1 MEGKNEILAALRW
14 RFASDSEPVSILRDV
29 LVLTR
34 RELRSAFRESSVVL
48 YSVLLPLL
56 LYPFLL
62 WLMVTAM
69 TFIEG
74 QQEKRVFRIAYH
86 SELDNGE
93 YASFLHWL
101 ASQERVSLVSVPAE
115 TLDLG
120 DHNALLTSE
129 DGTLNLKFVGNRPES
144 NEARE
149 YIKDRQEEFNLM
161 QREKWLEQNGI
172 ASEAGRPFFVE
183 GRSTAG
189 SGDVG
194 GYLLGALLP
203 IGLLVMI
210 ALGGAYPAID
220 TTAGERERGT
230 WETLQSSGPSLA
242 SIVVSKY
249 LFVSLVCC
257 ISGTLNLFA
266 MLISIRS
273 IVAPL
278 LRENDS
284 ITFSIGPVTLLV
296 LLLGVV
302 AVAFFVAAALL
313 LCAIFARTFREG
325 QALTTPMFMMIA
337 LPVLPLS
344 DPGLELN
351 GSLAL
356 VPLVNLALVW
366 RQALQ
371 GQYQPV
377 YILQTLVT
385 LGILIVIALWIGS
398 RLLRNETLMSGQGP
412 EMTWSRFFTVVKGVL
427 SGR

>member
-1 MEGKNEILAALRW
+1 MR
-14 RFASDSEPVSILRDV
+14 SI

-34 RELRSAFRESSVVL
+34 RELKSAFRESSVVL

-74 QQEKRVFRIAYH
+74 QEEKRVYRVGYQADMERGRHADFLSRLRMDDRV
-86 SELDNGE
+86 ELEALEGE
-93 YASFLHWL
+93 LPSKLIGHH
-101 ASQERVSLVSVPAE
+101 V
-115 TLDLG
+115 
-120 DHNALLTSE
+120 LLFEKEE
-129 DGTLNLKFVGNRPES
+129 DGEKVLGVNYVGDRPES
-144 NEARE
+144 TQAHRHLKELER
-149 YIKDRQEEFNLM
+149 EFNDTE
-161 QREKWLEQNGI
+161 RKKWLESQGYM
-172 ASEAGRPFFVE
+172 AESARPFLLT
-183 GRSTAG
+183 GQSTAA

-230 WETLQSSGPSLA
+230 WETLQSCAPSL
-242 SIVVSKY
+242 STVLVSKY

-257 ISGTLNLFA
+257 LSGVLNLFA
-266 MLISIRS
+266 MLVSIRS

-278 LRENDS
+278 LRENES
-284 ITFSIGPVTLLV
+284 ITFTVGPQTLVV
-296 LLLGVV
+296 LLAGVV
-302 AVAFFVAAALL
+302 GVSFFVAAALM
-313 LCAIFARTFREG
+313 LCSIFARTFREG
-325 QALTTPMFMMIA
+325 QALTTPMFMVIA

-344 DPGLELN
+344 DPSLQLN
-351 GSLAL
+351 TKLAF

-371 GQYQPV
+371 GEFHLV
-377 YILQTLVT
+377 YILQTLGVLT
-385 LGILIVIALWIGS
+385 AMVSLALWVGS
-398 RLLRNETLMSGQGP
+398 RLLRNEALMTGGL
-412 EMTWSRFFTVVKGVL
+412 EMDWKRFTGVVKGVFR
-427 SGR
+427 GN

>member
-1 MEGKNEILAALRW
+1 M
-14 RFASDSEPVSILRDV
+14 SSEPVSILRDV
-29 LVLTR
+29 LVLTQ
-34 RELRSAFRESSVVL
+34 REMRSAFRETSVVL

-74 QQEKRVFRIAYH
+74 QQEKRIYKVCYNSDLDSSEFAPFLKWLEDKERVRLQPVDAGLEDFSDYQARLYAIEVEGK
-86 SELDNGE
+86 SEL
-93 YASFLHWL
+93 H
-101 ASQERVSLVSVPAE
+101 
-115 TLDLG
+115 LDYL
-120 DHNALLTSE
+120 
-129 DGTLNLKFVGNRPES
+129 GNRPES
-144 NEARE
+144 TEANSHIRKLQKE
-149 YIKDRQEEFNLM
+149 YNIE
-161 QREKWLEQNGI
+161 QRKLWLERNFLDP
-172 ASEAGRPFFVE
+172 EAGKPYLIQ
-183 GRSTAG
+183 GTSTAA

-230 WETLQSSGPSLA
+230 WETLQTCGPSLNK
-242 SIVVSKY
+242 IVLSKY

-257 ISGTLNLFA
+257 LSGTLNLFA
-266 MLISIRS
+266 MLVSIRS

-278 LRENDS
+278 LRDNDS

-296 LLLGVV
+296 LLFGVICV
-302 AVAFFVAAALL
+302 SFFVAAALL
-313 LCAIFARTFREG
+313 VCAIFARTFREG

-344 DPGLELN
+344 DPGMELN
-351 GSLAL
+351 ARLAL

-371 GQYQPV
+371 GQYQLL
-377 YILQTLVT
+377 YIAQTLST
-385 LGILIVIALWIGS
+385 LVFLIAFLLWFGS
-398 RLLRNETLMSGQGP
+398 RLLHNESLMTGQGP
-412 EMTWSRFFTVVKGVL
+412 QLSWSRFFSVVKGVFR
-427 SGR
+427 GK

>member
-1 MEGKNEILAALRW
+1 
-14 RFASDSEPVSILRDV
+14 
-29 LVLTR
+29 
-34 RELRSAFRESSVVL
+34 VVL

-74 QQEKRVFRIAYH
+74 QQEKRTYRVAYH
-86 SELDNGE
+86 SDLDSGE
-93 YASFLHWL
+93 FAKFIHWL
-101 ASQERVSLVSVPAE
+101 DTQERLSLIPVSPTTDE
-115 TLDLG
+115 LG
-120 DHNALLTSE
+120 TYHALLKTESK
-129 DGTLNLKFVGNRPES
+129 DGEVHLKLNFVGNRPES
-144 NEARE
+144 TEANDFLTERLS
-149 YIKDRQEEFNLM
+149 DFNLK
-161 QREKWLEQNGI
+161 QRQAWLEENQLS
-172 ASEAGRPFFVE
+172 AEAGKPYLLK
-183 GRSTAG
+183 GTSTAA

-230 WETLQSSGPSLA
+230 WETLQSCGPSLTK
-242 SIVVSKY
+242 IIVSKY
-249 LFVSLVCC
+249 LFVSIVCC
-257 ISGTLNLFA
+257 LSGTLNLFA
-266 MLISIRS
+266 MLVSIRS

-284 ITFSIGPVTLLV
+284 ITFSVGPATMLV
-296 LLLGVV
+296 LLLGVIGV
-302 AVAFFVAAALL
+302 SFFVAAALL
-313 LCAIFARTFREG
+313 VCSIFARTFREG

-344 DPGLELN
+344 DPSLQLN
-351 GSLAL
+351 STLAF

-371 GQYQPV
+371 GQYEVV
-377 YILQTLVT
+377 YILQTLLT
-385 LGILIVIALWIGS
+385 LGGLIAVALWFGAG
-398 RLLRNETLMSGQGP
+398 LLRNETLMTGQGP
-412 EMTWSRFFTVVKGVL
+412 EMSWSNFFGVVKGVFR
-427 SGR
+427 GK

>member
-1 MEGKNEILAALRW
+1 MQ
-14 RFASDSEPVSILRDV
+14 SI

-34 RELRSAFRESSVVL
+34 RELKSAFRESSVVL

-74 QQEKRVFRIAYH
+74 QEESRIYRVAYAPELERGRHAVFLASLKSDDRLHLEAVEGELPTKLIDYHALLAEDVLNQEKIIRVHY
-86 SELDNGE
+86 
-93 YASFLHWL
+93 
-101 ASQERVSLVSVPAE
+101 V
-115 TLDLG
+115 G
-120 DHNALLTSE
+120 D
-129 DGTLNLKFVGNRPES
+129 RPES
-144 NEARE
+144 TQAHR
-149 YIKDRQEEFNLM
+149 YLQKLQREFNETE
-161 QREKWLEQNGI
+161 QKKWLESQGY
-172 ASEAGRPFFVE
+172 SGEAIKPFLVTGE
-183 GRSTAG
+183 STAA

-230 WETLQSSGPSLA
+230 WETLQSCGPSLVT
-242 SIVVSKY
+242 ILISKY

-257 ISGTLNLFA
+257 LSGVLNLFA

-278 LRENDS
+278 LRENES
-284 ITFSIGPVTLLV
+284 ITFSVGPQTMLV
-296 LLLGVV
+296 LLVGVV
-302 AVAFFVAAALL
+302 CVAFFVAAALM
-313 LCAIFARTFREG
+313 LCSIFARTFREG
-325 QALTTPMFMMIA
+325 QALTTPMFMIIA

-344 DPGLELN
+344 DPSLELN
-351 GSLAL
+351 TKLAMI
-356 VPLVNLALVW
+356 PLVNLALVW

-371 GQYQPV
+371 GEFHLV
-377 YILQTLVT
+377 YIVQTLFV
-385 LGILIVIALWIGS
+385 LGVLVATALWIGS
-398 RLLRNETLMSGQGP
+398 RLLQNESLMAGAGP
-412 EMTWSRFFTVVKGVL
+412 EMNWKRFFEVVKGVFR
-427 SGR
+427 GD